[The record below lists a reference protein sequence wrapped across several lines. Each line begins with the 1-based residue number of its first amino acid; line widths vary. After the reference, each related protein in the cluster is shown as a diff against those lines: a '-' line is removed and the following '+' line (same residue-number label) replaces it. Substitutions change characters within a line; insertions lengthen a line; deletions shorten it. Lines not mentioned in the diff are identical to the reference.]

1 MSAVVKSISGN
12 HEEGVNMETISMP
25 GNDCLAHAATE
36 PLSMDVLV
44 TKGSFFFTVVLS
56 LCHTTEIYAILLN
69 YDYCS

>member
-56 LCHTTEIYAILLN
+56 L
-69 YDYCS
+69 